1 MSVSLRYVYA
11 RPRSGRRG
19 RLAAASSSSRAPKR
33 RAGASAW
40 ECAEVSA
47 DLVRASAFLTPAAR
61 AAGEAA
67 PWPVGASFAGLADED
82 VASIFA
88 AAQRGEVTLSGGRYT
103 REPTLWA
110 FVRDPRIARRR

>member
-67 PWPVGASFAGLADED
+67 PWPVGASFAGLSDED

-88 AAQRGEVTLSGGRYT
+88 EVTLSGGRYT

>member
-1 MSVSLRYVYA
+1 MPGLPPTFAATLKDRFHSQVVLASL
-11 RPRSGRRG
+11 PP
-19 RLAAASSSSRAPKR
+19 AS
-33 RAGASAW
+33 
-40 ECAEVSA
+40 
-47 DLVRASAFLTPAAR
+47 R